1 MIGIGEGVG
10 VGVLEKLDF
19 DFLSTKQETKSSLA
33 NLIVDPIFMLC
44 LLKWSVNINLIANL
58 LVPMS
63 PSIPL
68 RGVWDCVPVS
78 LYELDLELFDDWA
91 PFTSSFNGRTDICR
105 VGEYLSSSNW
115 SRRGRYLNGS
125 GSITSKVCMGTS
137 EGSTGAESVTLGICY
152 GAFVGASRWIFIET
166 RGGSG

>member
-78 LYELDLELFDDWA
+78 LYELDLELFDD
-91 PFTSSFNGRTDICR
+91 
-105 VGEYLSSSNW
+105 
-115 SRRGRYLNGS
+115 
-125 GSITSKVCMGTS
+125 
-137 EGSTGAESVTLGICY
+137 
-152 GAFVGASRWIFIET
+152 
-166 RGGSG
+166 